1 MVQGTLLPNSA
12 EVKLVSLR
20 PKAGTIEMYLR
31 ACRGDAVCPS
41 CNGSSNRV
49 HSRYVR
55 VLGDLPWEGLPVRI
69 LLESRKFFCRE
80 PACARKIFTEPLPGT
95 VRRYARH
102 SARLGEALH
111 WVTLSLGGAAGARL
125 AHRLGLLVSG
135 SSLLRHLRRRS
146 RTTPLQAPRVLGVDD
161 WAWRKGH
168 RYGTILCDLE
178 QRRVIDLLPDREA
191 VTVARWLEQHPGTEI
206 VSRDRAS
213 SYAEA
218 ARRAAPRAVQVTDRW
233 HLLRNLSEALRR
245 ALEPHSSLLR
255 QAATEIQKL
264 ARTPAST
271 AAELTVA
278 FPHEASDRKRNRA
291 RRHRLYEQMKSL
303 ADAGV
308 THTEIARQLELSLR
322 TVQRWTAVGSFP
334 ERTERSYPH
343 SVEPYARYLEQRLQ
357 QGCRNVS
364 QMWRELRQ
372 QGYRG
377 QLGSVWNWLRQH
389 HGHSKQV
396 QRSRVTTPKQQ
407 TSPQHAAWLMLKE
420 PPSAKAY
427 LAELYRSSPEVAEL
441 ARLGKEFF
449 RIIRSRDIE
458 GWLPWLEAA
467 KNSALRRFASG
478 LLRDQHAVQAAL
490 TLPWSNG
497 AVEGQVHRLKLI
509 KRQMYG
515 RASFDLLRLRVL
527 QKA

>member
-1 MVQGTLLPNSA
+1 MVQGTLLPNPT

-20 PKAGTIEMYLR
+20 PKAGAIEMHLR
-31 ACRGDAVCPS
+31 ACRSDAVCPS
-41 CNGSSNRV
+41 CNTSSSRV

-69 LLESRKFFCRE
+69 VLETRRFFCRE
-80 PACARKIFTEPLPGT
+80 LACARRIFTEPLPGT
-95 VRRYARH
+95 ARRYARH
-102 SARLGEALH
+102 SARLSEALH

-135 SSLLRHLRRRS
+135 SSLLRHLRRRT
-146 RTTPLQAPRVLGVDD
+146 RTTPLEAPRVLGIDD

-191 VTVARWLEQHPGTEI
+191 GTVARWLEQHPGTEI

-218 ARRAAPRAVQVTDRW
+218 ARRSAPRAVQVADRW

-245 ALEPHSSLLR
+245 ALEPHSTLLR
-255 QAATEIQKL
+255 QAATEVQKV
-264 ARTPAST
+264 AIAGCST
-271 AAELTVA
+271 AAALPSAIT
-278 FPHEASDRKRNRA
+278 HEAAGREQNRA
-291 RRHRLYEQMKSL
+291 RRYSLYRQMKSL

-308 THTEIARQLELSLR
+308 THTEIARQLGVSLR
-322 TVQRWTAVGSFP
+322 TVQRWTAAGTFP
-334 ERTERSYPH
+334 ERTARSYPH
-343 SVEPYARYLEQRLQ
+343 SVEPYVRYLEQRLQ
-357 QGCRNVS
+357 QGCSNVS
-364 QMWRELRQ
+364 QLWRELRQ
-372 QGYRG
+372 RGYRG

-389 HGHSKQV
+389 NRDSKHAA
-396 QRSRVTTPKQQ
+396 RSRVTTPKQH

-427 LAELYRSSPEVAEL
+427 LAEIYRASPEVAEL
-441 ARLGKEFF
+441 ARLGEEFF
-449 RIIRSRDIE
+449 RIVRSRDIE
-458 GWLPWLEAA
+458 GWPEWLEAA
-467 KNSALRRFASG
+467 RHSALRRFASG
-478 LLRDQHAVQAAL
+478 LVRDQHAVQAAL

-497 AVEGQVHRLKLI
+497 PVEGQVHRLKLI

-527 QKA
+527 QQA